1 MKKAITLF
9 AAALAAASV
18 LTGCGKGSQPTP
30 AQTPTTVS
38 APAPESDIVNIGD
51 KPLDEISKLLD
62 DDRSPIRA
70 YSKENIP
77 ELVATVLTALGSRD
91 DLTFDRCII
100 RDDLG
105 DTYKAIREHIYKG
118 IEKSGGDPTQT
129 FTCKDF
135 IVFEHQEY
143 DFMDS
148 PSYEVYLKGYEN
160 NFMLNLVSKTS
171 DIDKQEYYLRVFCDD
186 ATVYSD
192 EAHDYVPRYEVAQAK
207 VEKGEYTLIDLSK
220 YDKQGG

>member
-18 LTGCGKGSQPTP
+18 LTGCGKGSQPTSS
-30 AQTPTTVS
+30 QTPTTVS
-38 APAPESDIVNIGD
+38 APESDIVNIGD

-70 YSKENIP
+70 YGKENIP

-135 IVFEHQEY
+135 IVFEY

-148 PSYEVYLKGYEN
+148 PNYEVYLKGFEN
-160 NFMLNLVSKTS
+160 NFALSLVSKTS
-171 DIDKQEYYLRVFCDD
+171 DIDKQEYYLRVFCYD

-192 EAHDYVPRYEVAQAK
+192 EARDYVPRYETAQAK
-207 VEKGEYTLIDLSK
+207 VEKREYTLIDLSK